1 MFKVLVNTDKFDLTN
16 DKLVERT
23 IKDLWTLKD
32 IHEEEIEI
40 AMAYSETEEEA
51 KNKVSELKDKI
62 KDTDHDL
69 DILCKYLWGDLES

>member
-69 DILCKYLWGDLES
+69 DILCKLLWGDLAS